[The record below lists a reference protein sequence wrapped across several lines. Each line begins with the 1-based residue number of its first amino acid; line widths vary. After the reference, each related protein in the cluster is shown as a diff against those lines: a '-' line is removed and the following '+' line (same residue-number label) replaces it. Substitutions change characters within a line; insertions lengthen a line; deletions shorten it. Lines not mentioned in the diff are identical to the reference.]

1 MKVKNLVYN
10 GRAVANQFVI
20 TNNNITVF
28 QSYDSTIIEIDHAN
42 NIIKIHPDY
51 NYSNTTIRHRN
62 NFFDYIGFSGL
73 SNTKNLEKAIKIG
86 CFENYKIL
94 KVS

>member
-1 MKVKNLVYN
+1 MKVNNLMYN
-10 GRAVANQFVI
+10 GRAVANQFII
-20 TNNNITVF
+20 TDNNITVF
-28 QSYDSTIIEIDHAN
+28 QSYNSIIIEVDHAN

-62 NFFDYIGFSGL
+62 NFFDYIGFYGL
-73 SNTKNLEKAIKIG
+73 SNTKNLEKAIKTG
-86 CFENYKIL
+86 YFENYKIL